1 LLKYPQNWSFGLV
14 DIETTFSCGG
24 YVVSKSH
31 LGHLEILLDRFSK
44 TFKNTTMLLNMGN
57 GIFFQC
63 NQTNVRHKWDLH
75 VMETYILGQIY
86 APNI

>member
-1 LLKYPQNWSFGLV
+1 LLKYPQNWSFELV

-31 LGHLEILLDRFSK
+31 LGHLDLIGIQK
-44 TFKNTTMLLNMGN
+44 HFKNTTMLLNMGN

-63 NQTNVRHKWDLH
+63 NQTNIHHKWDLH